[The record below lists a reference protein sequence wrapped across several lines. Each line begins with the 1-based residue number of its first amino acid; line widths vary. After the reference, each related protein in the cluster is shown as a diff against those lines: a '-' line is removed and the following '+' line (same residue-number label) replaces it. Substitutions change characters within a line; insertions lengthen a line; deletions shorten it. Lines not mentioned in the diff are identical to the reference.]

1 MTMNGEM
8 DEGEPLGAAQ
18 LDLGERTL
26 PGFKGRR
33 RAASATGS
41 RPVDRCDT
49 RAEVAA
55 LLAALQTSPTTT

>member
-1 MTMNGEM
+1 MNADI
-8 DEGEPLGAAQ
+8 DEGKPLGAAQ
-18 LDLGERTL
+18 LDLVERTL

-41 RPVDRCDT
+41 RPVDHCDT

-55 LLAALQTSPTTT
+55 LLAALQTLVARW